1 MEVSTAIDRYLD
13 WRASTRDLADHS
25 LKSYAA
31 DLASLRRYLEAQ
43 SQSELADLSS
53 EVLREWLWA
62 ESSAGLSPT
71 TLRRRVSSIRG
82 FTKFLHHHGL
92 TIADY
97 GVVLH
102 QPKAPRRLPRVLS
115 EDNLG
120 ELFQSLQALADSG
133 DPIAV
138 RNLAIVELLYSSAL
152 RVSEL
157 CGLDMGAIDFTERTV
172 KVRGKGDRER
182 MAPVGQPAITAIQH
196 YLDQAR
202 GQLQSGHSKQALFLS
217 RQGRRVNTRSVYEL
231 IASLLGEHPG
241 SGPRGP
247 HTLRHSAAT
256 HLLDH
261 GADLRSVQEMLGHRS
276 LATTELYTHVSVDRL
291 KRAYEQAHPRA

>member
-1 MEVSTAIDRYLD
+1 VEISRAIDQYLD
-13 WRASTRDLADHS
+13 WRASKRDLAEHS
-25 LKSYAA
+25 LKGYS
-31 DLASLRRYLEAQ
+31 
-43 SQSELADLSS
+43 ADLSS
-53 EVLREWLWA
+53 LKRYFDDQSHSDVSALSSEALREWLWA
-62 ESSAGLSPT
+62 ESSSGLSPT

-82 FTKFLHHHGL
+82 FTKFLHQQGFVS
-92 TIADY
+92 ADF
-97 GVVLH
+97 GIVLH
-102 QPKAPRRLPRVLS
+102 QPKAPKRLPRVLS
-115 EDNLG
+115 EENLG
-120 ELFQSLQALADSG
+120 ELFESLQTLAASG

-157 CGLDMGAIDFTERTV
+157 CGLDVGAIDFNEHTV

-182 MAPVGQPAITAIQH
+182 MAPVGQPAIAAIQR

-202 GQLQSGHSKQALFLS
+202 GQLESDHSQRALFLS
-217 RQGRRVNTRSVYEL
+217 RQGRRVNTRSIYEL

>member
-1 MEVSTAIDRYLD
+1 MEISRAIDRYLD
-13 WRASTRDLADHS
+13 WRASKRDLADHS
-25 LKSYAA
+25 LKSYSA
-31 DLASLRRYLEAQ
+31 DLASLRRHLESQ
-43 SQSELADLSS
+43 SQSGLASLSS
-53 EVLREWLWA
+53 ETLREWLWA
-62 ESSAGLSPT
+62 ESSSGLSPT

-82 FTKFLHHHGL
+82 FTKYLHQQGL
-92 TIADY
+92 VSADF

-102 QPKAPRRLPRVLS
+102 QPKAPKRLPRVLS
-115 EDNLG
+115 EENLG
-120 ELFQSLQALADSG
+120 EVFDSLEALAGSG

-157 CGLDMGAIDFTERTV
+157 CGLDLGAIDFTERTV

-182 MAPVGQPAITAIQH
+182 MAPVGQPAVAAIQR
-196 YLDQAR
+196 YLDTAR
-202 GQLQSGHSKQALFLS
+202 GQLLSGHSKEALFLS

-231 IASLLGEHPG
+231 IAGLLGEHPG